1 MTGRSTPL
9 TLNLKGPPLIWLDT
23 GSERTMNAPPCLTR
37 EVCEDILFTWGEV
50 EWDSQQPALL
60 LIQYTVIFVFD
71 ACWWLWFTVEEHT
84 GLKRVEKGGDV
95 WILHDVI
102 ETFVSF
108 PSRSLSPHL
117 LFLFVSHTA
126 AIPRLLG
133 PSGVLRWL
141 PEAFRPLTAGQG

>member
-71 ACWWLWFTVEEHT
+71 ACWWLRFTVEERT
-84 GLKRVEKGGDV
+84 GLKRVEKAGDV
-95 WILHDVI
+95 WLLYDVI
-102 ETFVSF
+102 ETFVS
-108 PSRSLSPHL
+108 SVLSVSLTPPL
-117 LFLFVSHTA
+117 LPLCLTHSCNTLFTGTFWSSA
-126 AIPRLLG
+126 MA
-133 PSGVLRWL
+133 SGS
-141 PEAFRPLTAGQG
+141 F